1 MVIIL
6 IQIVAG
12 FLLKKLHTPQDIQ
25 KNASPQGSL
34 DKVFT
39 INNAMRYIRT
49 RLGGVVRQGLRGKMR
64 NLIDATLIL
73 P

>member
-1 MVIIL
+1 RICVKEESYASRL
-6 IQIVAG
+6 
-12 FLLKKLHTPQDIQ
+12 T
-25 KNASPQGSL
+25 KNASPEGSL
-34 DKVFT
+34 DNAFT
-39 INNAMRYIRT
+39 IINAMRYIRT